1 MERIEWKG
9 DFLGFTFS
17 GVHSSSLGIVR
28 TSDGSRY
35 NENLLPEF
43 EDKTVKVPGRN
54 ETYYFGSE
62 YKQRIFEVKIAF
74 DNMTDKQFRQLRQL
88 MSGQELKDLIFDEAP
103 YKVYKVKAN
112 GAPSLS
118 YIAFDEEYRRIYKG
132 EGTLSFIAYFPF
144 ARSRFKYREDYTP
157 KNIPEWGGIQDNK
170 MSWLE
175 SSGIPSKGNYVV
187 DAPYPSEELLCYYA
201 ETNAS
206 VSPVITFLATR
217 VSDGVQYNIANGS
230 GIYVPKRIAKTK
242 GYYGNYKLYFLAIPN
257 GTEAETNN
265 LKIRTA
271 NSQQD
276 FNEHAILFYIDL
288 NEDTSKDST
297 KTVDNVSYY
306 ITRSLS
312 GSHSITAPKF
322 NNIPL
327 TGKMQDSQT
336 YRINMTKQLDEIK
349 GTNINK
355 QVLLLNNSGDIN
367 TNLNFCFY
375 YDTSGTTSRIFNIY
389 LQKVNKINNKYTSIV
404 DWTNNNIY
412 DGFMQVQVNKNG
424 YYYIDSNSQLITFD
438 NINERYNCNDVLI
451 SGSFFNLPALE
462 ENEKLILRID
472 NPQPITTA
480 DKYWNKVF
488 FTDINYDYLYY

>member
-43 EDKTVKVPGRN
+43 EDKTVKVPGRD

-175 SSGIPSKGNYVV
+175 SSGIPSNTKEYSITLPAYDMGTQHY
-187 DAPYPSEELLCYYA
+187 
-201 ETNAS
+201 NAS
-206 VSPVITFLATR
+206 KTFQRKLGEIKSDSSDVWRTGTAFVITNPG
-217 VSDGVQYNIANGS
+217 DM
-230 GIYVPKRIAKTK
+230 
-242 GYYGNYKLYFLAIPN
+242 
-257 GTEAETNN
+257 
-265 LKIRTA
+265 
-271 NSQQD
+271 
-276 FNEHAILFYIDL
+276 
-288 NEDTSKDST
+288 
-297 KTVDNVSYY
+297 TV
-306 ITRSLS
+306 
-312 GSHSITAPKF
+312 
-322 NNIPL
+322 PL
-327 TGKMQDSQT
+327 TFTIKTNSAT
-336 YRINMTKQLDEIK
+336 YDN
-349 GTNINK
+349 
-355 QVLLLNNSGDIN
+355 
-367 TNLNFCFY
+367 
-375 YDTSGTTSRIFNIY
+375 YDYNIY
-389 LQKVNKINNKYTSIV
+389 LRILPKNN
-404 DWTNNNIY
+404 
-412 DGFMQVQVNKNG
+412 
-424 YYYIDSNSQLITFD
+424 ITFD
-438 NINERYNCNDVLI
+438 YDIDKPDQYIKIKIPKGDSNRYYVFNSYSKLVTSYTYANNIKEDLDGTFNDMIIAGDFLNIPPISDDKIILI
-451 SGSFFNLPALE
+451 HMDAAVENTYSFWASPFSC
-462 ENEKLILRID
+462 D
-472 NPQPITTA
+472 T
-480 DKYWNKVF
+480 
-488 FTDINYDYLYY
+488 YDYLYY